1 MKIQK
6 VVVLSVI
13 SLALAVALS
22 ACAPAAATPAM
33 TEAMTPPAM
42 TEAMTQPAMTEAMTE
57 PAMTEA
63 MTEPAMTEA
72 MTEPAMTE
80 AMTEP
85 AMTEVMSEGTP
96 SVTVSDQKLGADN
109 SLVIDKIVAAVDGWI
124 VIHADASGKPGMVL
138 GHAAVKKGENDKVK
152 VVLDDTKD
160 LGDVVWAM
168 LHIDA
173 GTVGTYEFPG
183 ADAPV
188 KDASGMVVMM
198 SFKVSK

>member
-1 MKIQK
+1 MKIRIAA
-6 VVVLSVI
+6 VFSVI
-13 SLALAVALS
+13 ALAVVMS

-33 TEAMTPPAM
+33 TEPAM

-85 AMTEVMSEGTP
+85 AMTESMTEAMGSD
-96 SVTVSDQKLGADN
+96 SVTVGDQALGSDN
-109 SLVIDKIVAAVDGWI
+109 SLTIEKIVAAVDGWI
-124 VIHADASGKPGMVL
+124 VIHADDNGKPGTVL

-152 VVLDDTKD
+152 VTLDDTRD
-160 LGDVVWAM
+160 LGVAVWAM

-173 GTVGTYEFPG
+173 GTIGTYEFPG
-183 ADAPV
+183 PDAPV
-188 KDASGMVVMM
+188 KGGANIVMTM
-198 SFKVSK
+198 FKVTK